1 MSAPENVEPIVLEL
15 VKEYLSKKA
24 FFSLREVIEFV
35 NNRVKRNPNINRNR
49 IELVLK
55 ALIKKKVILPGTK
68 LMKDNIVENPTRN
81 NIFIYIKKNPGVN
94 INEIMKKQGI
104 GSNQV
109 LWHLSALEKFQ
120 FIRSRE
126 IGNRKIFFKFDS
138 NQELDEIH
146 FYLKVDIVKEIIQ
159 FMRKKEISI
168 KITDIAEGLKKN
180 HNTIK
185 KYLDVLGNL
194 KLIIIEKEKTR
205 ATYKLNMKRY
215 TQVVKFVR
223 KK

>member
-1 MSAPENVEPIVLEL
+1 MSAPQNVEPIVLEL
-15 VKEYLSKKA
+15 VKEYLSKKT

-68 LMKDNIVENPTRN
+68 LMKDNIVENPTRKK
-81 NIFIYIKKNPGVN
+81 ILFYIRKNPGVN

-120 FIRSRE
+120 FIRSRK

-138 NQELDEIH
+138 NQELDEII
-146 FYLKVDIVKEIIQ
+146 FYMSVDIVKEIIQ
-159 FMRKKEISI
+159 FIRKKEIAV

-180 HNTIK
+180 HNTVK
-185 KYLDVLGNL
+185 KYLDILGNL
-194 KLIIIEKEKTR
+194 RIIIIEKEKTR
-205 ATYKLNMKRY
+205 SIYKLNMKRY